1 MTPRNTIMMRLLL
14 GAVCALMLAAC
25 ASMGRPEGGPR
36 DELPPVF
43 MGSNPAP
50 GTLNVT
56 RNRIT
61 LTFDE
66 NVQLTDASSKIVIS
80 PVQKQQ
86 PSISAGG
93 KHVNIELRDTL
104 LPNTTYTIDFADAIK
119 DLNEG
124 NVLDGLAIDFST
136 GDSIDTL
143 CISGMVLEARNLE
156 PAQGML
162 VGVYSNLS
170 DTAVTTLQLERI
182 AKTNQYGQFTVRNLK
197 PGEYQ
202 IYALNDVNRDY
213 RWDRSED
220 VAFYDT
226 FISPQVEPVE
236 LTDTFVAADGSDSLA
251 VRAAVRYLPDDI
263 LLTWFNEGY
272 ASQYLRDNSRKERR
286 VIHLEFGTEAD
297 TLPELTLI
305 NGPRPDM
312 PASEWTRLE
321 HSATLD
327 TLNYWITDTSLV
339 SQDTLLV
346 QARYLRTDTLQQ
358 LSWTT
363 DTLRLIH
370 RDSKAKKK
378 KEKEKKKEQ
387 SDSDSV
393 AAPELTFL
401 TFQPK
406 SGSTQEVN
414 RPLIF
419 EASQPLDTI
428 LPEAIRFM
436 VQVNDSVWDTIAV
449 PPLVRDPGGAI
460 RRYTMDFGW
469 APGSKY
475 RLTIDSAAI
484 VGVYNEWN
492 KPFKHEFSV
501 RPLEDY
507 SSMTFTISGLPDSVP
522 AMAELLSSGDKPVAE
537 VPVADGKAV
546 FRYVQPGTYYAR
558 LYVDR
563 NGNGEWDTGSIA
575 LRLQPED
582 VYYYPKKLNLRKNW
596 DVEQDWNIVELP
608 LDQQKPKEIKK
619 NKPKTRDRSDM
630 PPEDEE
636 EEEYDEWNN
645 DPFGPGSGTDRD
657 RDRNRNRNNSNGYGG
672 MTGPGGFRT
681 NGTRF

>member
-1 MTPRNTIMMRLLL
+1 MRLLL
-14 GAVCALMLAAC
+14 GVICALMLAAC

-43 MGSNPAP
+43 LGSNPSP
-50 GTLNVT
+50 GSRNVD
-56 RNRIT
+56 RSRIT

-66 NVQLTDASSKIVIS
+66 NVQLTDATSKVVIS

-93 KHVNIELRDTL
+93 RHVNIELRDTM

-170 DTAVTTLQLERI
+170 DTAVSTLQLERI
-182 AKTNQYGQFTVRNLK
+182 AKTNQLGQFTVRNLK

-202 IYALNDVNRDY
+202 IFALNDVNRDY

-220 VAFYDT
+220 VAFYNA
-226 FISPQVEPVE
+226 FISPVAEPME
-236 LTDTFVAADGSDSLA
+236 LTDTFAAVDGSDSLA
-251 VRAAVRYLPDDI
+251 VRAAVRYLPDDV

-286 VIHLEFGTEAD
+286 IIHLEFGTEAD
-297 TLPELTLI
+297 SLPELTLI

-327 TLNYWITDTSLV
+327 TLNYWITDTALAN
-339 SQDTLLV
+339 QDTLLV
-346 QARYLRTDTLQQ
+346 QARYMRTDTLQQ

-370 RDSKAKKK
+370 RISKSKK
-378 KEKEKKKEQ
+378 KEKENKKKEV
-387 SDSDSV
+387 SDSDSI
-393 AAPELTFL
+393 AMPELTFL
-401 TFQPK
+401 SFQVK
-406 SGSTQEVN
+406 SSSTQEVN
-414 RPLIF
+414 KPLVF

-436 VQVNDSVWDTIAV
+436 IQVNDSVWDTLAV
-449 PPLVRDPGGAI
+449 PSLVRDPGGAI
-460 RRYTMDFGW
+460 RRYSMDYAW
-469 APGSKY
+469 SPGAKY

-501 RPLEDY
+501 RQLEDY
-507 SSMTFTISGLPDSVP
+507 SSMTFTVMGLPDSVA
-522 AMAELLSSGDKPVAE
+522 AMAELLTSSDKPVMA
-537 VPVADGKAV
+537 VPVIAGKA
-546 FRYVQPGTYYAR
+546 FFQYVQPGTYYAR
-558 LYVDR
+558 LYIDA
-563 NGNGEWDTGSIA
+563 NANGEWDTGSIA
-575 LRLQPED
+575 EHRQPEE

-596 DVEQDWNIVELP
+596 DVEQDWNINELP
-608 LDQQKPKEIKK
+608 LDQQKPNDIKK

-630 PPEDEE
+630 PPEEE
-636 EEEYDEWNN
+636 EEEYDEWGD
-645 DPFGPGSGTDRD
+645 DPFGPNRNGNSNYNNAHRGPSGTG
-657 RDRNRNRNNSNGYGG
+657 S
-672 MTGPGGFRT
+672 GGFRT
-681 NGTRF
+681 NRGGY

>member
-1 MTPRNTIMMRLLL
+1 MKHNHTKMMRLLL
-14 GAVCALMLAAC
+14 GVIFAVMLAAC

-43 MGSNPAP
+43 LGSNPAP
-50 GTLNVT
+50 GSLNVD

-66 NVQLTDASSKIVIS
+66 NVQLTDAASKVVIS

-93 KHVNIELRDTL
+93 RHVSIELRDTM

-170 DTAVTTLQLERI
+170 DTALTTLQLERI
-182 AKTNQYGQFTVRNLK
+182 AKTNQLGQFTVRNLK

-202 IYALNDVNRDY
+202 IFALNDVNRDY

-226 FISPQVEPVE
+226 FISPLAEPME
-236 LTDTFVAADGSDSLA
+236 LTDTFAAADGSDSLA
-251 VRAAVRYLPDDI
+251 VRRAVRYLPDDV

-286 VIHLEFGTEAD
+286 VIHLEFGTVAD

-327 TLNYWITDTSLV
+327 TLNYWITDTALAN
-339 SQDTLLV
+339 QDTLLV
-346 QARYLRTDTLQQ
+346 QARYMRTDTLQQ

-370 RDSKAKKK
+370 RIAKSKKKNKDDKKK
-378 KEKEKKKEQ
+378 KEV
-387 SDSDSV
+387 SDTDSV
-393 AAPELTFL
+393 VAPELTFL
-401 TFQPK
+401 SFQAK
-406 SGSTQEVN
+406 GGSTQEVN
-414 RPLIF
+414 KPLVF

-428 LPEAIRFM
+428 LPEAMRFM
-436 VQVNDSVWDTIAV
+436 IQVNDSVWDTLAV

-460 RRYTMDFGW
+460 RRYTMDYVW
-469 APGSKY
+469 SPGGRYS
-475 RLTIDSAAI
+475 LTIDSAAI
-484 VGVYNEWN
+484 IGVYNEWN

-501 RPLEDY
+501 RQLEDY
-507 SSMTFTISGLPDSVP
+507 SSMTFTVTGLPDSV
-522 AMAELLSSGDKPVAE
+522 AAVAELLTSSDKPVMA
-537 VPVADGKAV
+537 VPVIDGKA
-546 FRYVQPGTYYAR
+546 FFQYVQPGTYYAR
-558 LYVDR
+558 LYAD
-563 NGNGEWDTGSIA
+563 NNANGEWDTGSIA
-575 LRLQPED
+575 DHRQPEEM
-582 VYYYPKKLNLRKNW
+582 YYYPKKLNLRKNW
-596 DVEQDWNIVELP
+596 DVEQDWNINELP
-608 LDQQKPKEIKK
+608 LDQQKPNDIKK

-630 PPEDEE
+630 PPENEE
-636 EEEYDEWNN
+636 EEEYDEWGD
-645 DPFGPGSGTDRD
+645 DPFGP
-657 RDRNRNRNNSNGYGG
+657 NRGGNSNYNNTHRGSTG
-672 MTGPGGFRT
+672 TGPGGFRT
-681 NGTRF
+681 NGTRY